1 MRTPV
6 HRQENIALEGVVNEA
21 AAAAGVDPI
30 EYRLRH
36 TADPRLVAVLN
47 ELKRTHGWQ
56 TRPSPQA
63 NARTT
68 GSEPVK
74 GQGMSVMLRI
84 NAYWASAANIS
95 VSPQTGKITVES
107 YTLVVEPGIVVN
119 PFQLRRNMEG
129 GTIQGISETLHEVMA
144 FDKSKVLSSD
154 WDTYPILRMK
164 DAPKVKVSMINR
176 PDLNVVGMGGEAPNG
191 LPMSTIMAALHDA
204 TGRMPRTLPLRPAFV
219 RSLLGGGEKG

>member
-1 MRTPV
+1 
-6 HRQENIALEGVVNEA
+6 
-21 AAAAGVDPI
+21 
-30 EYRLRH
+30 
-36 TADPRLVAVLN
+36 
-47 ELKRTHGWQ
+47 
-56 TRPSPQA
+56 
-63 NARTT
+63 
-68 GSEPVK
+68 
-74 GQGMSVMLRI
+74 MSVMLRI

-95 VSPQTGKITVES
+95 VSPQTGKITVDS

-144 FDKSKVLSSD
+144 FDRSKVLSSD
-154 WDTYPILRMK
+154 WVTYPILRMK

-191 LPMSTIMAALHDA
+191 LPQSTLMAALHDA
-204 TGRMPRTLPLRPAFV
+204 TGVMSRTLPLRPAFV